1 MNFSQ
6 QIKQSNTD
14 EWYTPVEPVRMI
26 IPYLHRGGIRE
37 YFAHSTSPK
46 VILTKC

>member
-14 EWYTPVEPVRMI
+14 EWYTTEESVRLI
-26 IPYLHRGGIRE
+26 IPSLRRGGTKGSYVLLIN
-37 YFAHSTSPK
+37 PK
-46 VILTKC
+46 AIL